1 MLQRFVLIYD
11 AIQLLAATGNL
22 NDCDILPLKDSS
34 FLDFQQY
41 VMILQPIEKFIRLKW
56 KVKNI

>member
-1 MLQRFVLIYD
+1 MFQHDLPIFIICFNDLFQFYD

-22 NDCDILPLKDSS
+22 NDCDILPLKNSS

-41 VMILQPIEKFIRLKW
+41 VTILQPIE
-56 KVKNI
+56 